1 MRIEGSCSAGL
12 RRGLPETC
20 GFLSVESKK
29 PQAPAKIS
37 RGHALQVGYREK
49 AARCS
54 RIFVGLLAASVA
66 VAAEPD
72 WNAINNSAVDLL
84 QQYIRIESIDP
95 PANTAEAANFIKRI
109 LEENGIAAQLYPSGP
124 NGQTNLVA
132 RLAGRDHSKKP
143 LLLMNHLDVV
153 PVDRKAWKVDPFAA
167 VIQNGEIWGR
177 GTMDMKGIG
186 MEQVMA
192 FVTLKKSGITPS
204 RDIVMLCTA
213 DEENNGTYGV
223 RWMIENH
230 FPEIDAEYVLDE
242 GGFGTRSILAEGK
255 LVFGIAVGEKQTL
268 WLRVRARGTAAHGSQ
283 PIPDNANVTLLNALG
298 RAMEL
303 DPARPHPV
311 VAEMMHT
318 IGAPLAANK
327 YTAAIQAN
335 TVSLTTLTSGVGSPV
350 KVNVIPSTAEATLDC
365 RLLPGVNAAEFISGM
380 KARVNDPRVSIE
392 EINRPEDP
400 GASPSR
406 TPLFEAVRRAIL
418 KSHPDAVVTPMLVP
432 HGTDSNKLREKGL
445 IAYGLTPMV
454 LDLSTAGSMHS
465 DQEHIPVAEFQ
476 KGIRIFYEVL
486 TAEF

>member
-1 MRIEGSCSAGL
+1 MCDVACGGRACPATTTICERGL
-12 RRGLPETC
+12 R
-20 GFLSVESKK
+20 
-29 PQAPAKIS
+29 Q
-37 RGHALQVGYREK
+37 Q

-54 RIFVGLLAASVA
+54 RIFIVLVAACFA
-66 VAAEPD
+66 TAAEPD
-72 WNAINNSAVDLL
+72 WSAIDRSAVELL

-109 LEENGIAAQLYPSGP
+109 LEENGIPARLYPSGP

-132 RLAGRDHSKKP
+132 RIAGRDRSKKP

-177 GTMDMKGIG
+177 GAMDMKGIG
-186 MEQVMA
+186 IEQLVA
-192 FVTLKKSGITPS
+192 FVTLKKSGMVPS
-204 RDIVMLCTA
+204 RDIVMLSTA
-213 DEENNGTYGV
+213 DEENNGTYGI

-230 FPEIDAEYVLDE
+230 FSDIDAEYVLDE

-255 LVFGIAVGEKQTL
+255 LVFGVAVGEKQTL

-283 PIPDNANVTLLNALG
+283 PIPDNANVTLLNALHK
-298 RAMEL
+298 AMEL
-303 DPARPHPV
+303 GPAKPHPV
-311 VAEMMHT
+311 VAEMIRT

-365 RLLPGVNAAEFISGM
+365 RLLPGVNSAEFISEM
-380 KARVNDPRVSIE
+380 KARINDPRVSVE

-400 GASPSR
+400 GASTSQ
-406 TPLFEAVRRAIL
+406 TPLFETIRRAIL
-418 KSHPDAVVTPMLVP
+418 KTHTDAIVTPMLVP

-476 KGIRIFYEVL
+476 KGIRIFYDVIS
-486 TAEF
+486 AEF